1 MAASLSGLLINYL
14 APRGREA
21 LAPQLRTPRQADIAQ
36 FDLNTASGARS
47 ALSTIDEILNRINSQ
62 RGSIGAHLS
71 RTESAVSVLHAIR
84 DNNVAASSRIT
95 DVDVAME
102 SAELAKNQILQQVSS
117 AVLAQANQLPALVL
131 SLLSNRPPAG
141 RATF

>member
-1 MAASLSGLLINYL
+1 
-14 APRGREA
+14 
-21 LAPQLRTPRQADIAQ
+21 
-36 FDLNTASGARS
+36 
-47 ALSTIDEILNRINSQ
+47 
-62 RGSIGAHLS
+62 
-71 RTESAVSVLHAIR
+71 VLHAIR